1 MFFQVFFCQFCKIFK
16 NTYFKEQLRTA
27 IFEDLKVWRCD
38 TRVTD
43 KKNRGSSSFVDV
55 LFSNSNEPIY
65 FIKIEEKSVTEHE
78 LRDQFGHV
86 VFKGECN

>member
-1 MFFQVFFCQFCKIFK
+1 MFFCQFCKIFK

-65 FIKIEEKSVTEHE
+65 FIKIEEMSVTEDE

>member
-1 MFFQVFFCQFCKIFK
+1 MIHVSL
-16 NTYFKEQLRTA
+16 T
-27 IFEDLKVWRCD
+27 
-38 TRVTD
+38 

-65 FIKIEEKSVTEHE
+65 FIEIEEKSVTEHE